1 MGTVYGVGRRRIIWI
16 VAGVL
21 FAAITVW
28 VHYEVK
34 VKMAPMAE
42 LTGGGTV
49 EQSGNLTVGEEI
61 PDFSAIDL
69 NGSQV
74 TLSDFRDREVV
85 VLDFWA
91 TWCGPCIQSMPAL
104 EDLNDRFDER
114 GATILAVNVGE
125 NPDLVRDFVDDMEF
139 AVRVVMD
146 EDEEISGAY
155 GVRGIPQLVIVGV
168 DGRVE
173 HIEVG
178 YPPFRGLAEQRN
190 KRLQA
195 LLEDLTQDNEAIFVP
210 IEESIFA
217 PGEES

>member
-1 MGTVYGVGRRRIIWI
+1 MNRRRIIWI

-21 FAAITVW
+21 FAAVTVW

-34 VKMAPMAE
+34 VKMVPGPESA
-42 LTGGGTV
+42 TGGSV

-69 NGSQV
+69 DGANV
-74 TLSDFRDREVV
+74 TLSDFRDRAVV

-91 TWCGPCIQSMPAL
+91 TWCEPCIQSMPAL

-114 GATILAVNVGE
+114 GARFLAVNVGE
-125 NPDLVRDFVDDMEF
+125 NPEIVSEFVEDMEF
-139 AVRVVMD
+139 GVRIVMD
-146 EDEEISGAY
+146 EDEEISGSY
-155 GVRGIPQLVIVGV
+155 GVRGIPRLVIVGM

-178 YPPFRGLAEQRN
+178 YPPFRALAEQRN
-190 KRLQA
+190 KRLQT

-210 IEESIFA
+210 FEESIFA
-217 PGEES
+217 PDEQS